1 MINKAKDI
9 DLLICG
15 IGRIEME
22 IGLRDLINMKKVE
35 DMVAKNIGKVEIE
48 EEMEIEREVTK
59 REITIKTASQDIGT
73 EMVIEKERTEMV
85 GEETKG
91 REMVNMNPEEAII
104 RNKSSLT
111 IILSFFST
119 VRNPKKRAKK
129 RMVISKENQVI

>member
-1 MINKAKDI
+1 MINKARDI

-15 IGRIEME
+15 IDRTEME
-22 IGLRDLINMKKVE
+22 IGLRDSINMKKVE

-48 EEMEIEREVTK
+48 EEMEIEREDTK
-59 REITIKTASQDIGT
+59 REIMIKMASQDTGT
-73 EMVIEKERTEMV
+73 EMAIEKERTGMV

-91 REMVNMNPEEAII
+91 REMANMNREEVII
-104 RNKSSLT
+104 KNKSFLT

-129 RMVISKENQVI
+129 RMVISKENRVI

>member
-1 MINKAKDI
+1 
-9 DLLICG
+9 
-15 IGRIEME
+15 ME

-48 EEMEIEREVTK
+48 EEMEIEREATK